1 MVPGGAYAAGT
12 ASWSSLTSIWQRFPK
27 HDSTH
32 EATACKMQRSL
43 SYFDLNVLCC
53 QKDMEK
59 RV

>member
-1 MVPGGAYAAGT
+1 MLLALQG
-12 ASWSSLTSIWQRFPK
+12 WSSLTSIWQRFPK